1 MSEKKLN
8 NYCGFKLTEEQIKDL
23 EGRSFIVG
31 GKSYN
36 MRNLWL
42 MATSKDFQKYP
53 EEQAEA
59 LRIYNA
65 LAEELG
71 QAESKATQPLI
82 ADSVKGGFVDYFVK
96 AKEVHTKVAEQLRKL
111 NQELEQAKTDFE
123 NLSKQNRNDMYLQNQ
138 YKVAWLNAQNKYH
151 DETERLK
158 ATLNLE
164 YERLRTGLNEKLVDF
179 YKPNGKAI
187 DNDTVAL
194 LNSGIK
200 LSEKEIN
207 ALADTYKENPTM
219 IRLISGYCENNGIRN
234 GVVLSLNRLA
244 TSEGVAEMT
253 EFNKLTELS
262 QSMFTKDGKHWG
274 EPNNYEAIFDGKIQ
288 TIANSTLHPENLP
301 QVKEPESVAD
311 NDDTPDE
318 GDNPPP
324 KFTAPVH

>member
-1 MSEKKLN
+1 MSENKLN

-42 MATSKDFQKYP
+42 MATSKDFKDYP

-59 LRIYNA
+59 LKIYNA

-71 QAESKATQPLI
+71 QAEGKATQPLI

-187 DNDTVAL
+187 DNDAVAL

-207 ALADTYKENPTM
+207 ALASTYKENPTM
-219 IRLISGYCENNGIRN
+219 IRLISGYCDNIGVRN
-234 GVVLSLNRLA
+234 GYVLALNKLA
-244 TSEGVAEMT
+244 ISEGKEEMLQL
-253 EFNKLTELS
+253 NSLMGLS
-262 QSMFTKDGKHWG
+262 QGMFTKEDKHWSEQKYFEG
-274 EPNNYEAIFDGKIQ
+274 VFDSKIQ
-288 TIANSTLHPENLP
+288 AIANNTLHPEELS
-301 QVKEPESVAD
+301 QVKESEDVAD
-311 NDDTPDE
+311 NKPDE

>member
-1 MSEKKLN
+1 MANKN
-8 NYCGFKLTEEQIKDL
+8 NYYGFKLTKEQIEDL
-23 EGRSFIVG
+23 ESRTFIVG

-36 MRNLWL
+36 MRNLWI
-42 MATSKDFQKYP
+42 MANSKDFDKYP

-59 LRIYNA
+59 KKVFNA

-71 QAESKATQPLI
+71 QAEGEATQPLI
-82 ADSVKGGFVDYFVK
+82 ADTVKGGFVDYFLK
-96 AKEVHTKVAEQLRKL
+96 AKEVHAKIAEQWKKV
-111 NQELEQAKTDFE
+111 NEEYQNAKTDYKE
-123 NLSKQNRNDMYLQNQ
+123 LKYRHGNDRYFLNQ
-138 YKVAWLNAQNKYH
+138 CEAMWLNAQNKYH

-158 ATLNLE
+158 TTLNLE
-164 YERLRTGLNEKLVDF
+164 YEKLRTGLNERLVDF
-179 YKPNGKAI
+179 YKPNGKSI

-253 EFNKLTELS
+253 VFNKLTELS

-288 TIANSTLHPENLP
+288 TIANSTLHPEDLP
-301 QVKEPESVAD
+301 QVKETEDVAD
-311 NDDTPDE
+311 NKPDE
-318 GDNPPP
+318 GENPPP

>member
-23 EGRSFIVG
+23 ESRTFIVG

-42 MATSKDFQKYP
+42 MAISKDFKEYP

-59 LRIYNA
+59 LKIYNA

-82 ADSVKGGFVDYFVK
+82 ADRVKGGFVDYFVK

-138 YKVAWLNAQNKYH
+138 YKVAWLNAQNTYH

-288 TIANSTLHPENLP
+288 TIANSTLHPEDLP
-301 QVKEPESVAD
+301 QVKESESVAD

-318 GDNPPP
+318 GDNPPQ

>member
-23 EGRSFIVG
+23 EGRSFIVC

-42 MATSKDFQKYP
+42 MAISKDFKEYP

-59 LRIYNA
+59 LKIYNA

-82 ADSVKGGFVDYFVK
+82 ADSVKSGFVDYFVK

-164 YERLRTGLNEKLVDF
+164 YERLKTGLNEKLVDF

-194 LNSGIK
+194 LNSCIK
-200 LSEKEIN
+200 LSE
-207 ALADTYKENPTM
+207 
-219 IRLISGYCENNGIRN
+219 
-234 GVVLSLNRLA
+234 
-244 TSEGVAEMT
+244 
-253 EFNKLTELS
+253 
-262 QSMFTKDGKHWG
+262 
-274 EPNNYEAIFDGKIQ
+274 
-288 TIANSTLHPENLP
+288 
-301 QVKEPESVAD
+301 
-311 NDDTPDE
+311 
-318 GDNPPP
+318 
-324 KFTAPVH
+324 